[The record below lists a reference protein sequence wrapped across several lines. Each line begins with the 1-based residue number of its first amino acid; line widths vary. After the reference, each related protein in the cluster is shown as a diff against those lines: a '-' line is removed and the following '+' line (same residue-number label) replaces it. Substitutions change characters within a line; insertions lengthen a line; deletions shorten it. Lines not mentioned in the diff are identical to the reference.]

1 MYSNINTFNN
11 ENINNSNNSQNNES
25 LLVKIK
31 NYLLNFYN
39 NITFSIKL
47 IITITI
53 IFYIL
58 NLFLPISYIFSN
70 ITYYSIYKIQI
81 WRFITGNF
89 IITNLI
95 NIIFAIIFW
104 VNEAIQYEKKLST
117 IKYFLHFLINSTF
130 IQIIYSIFQL
140 FFSLFYKELINKKKN
155 NFENNGIWPYIL
167 FEISLMCLLNPDND
181 IYLLCIPYPIPAK
194 YFPLVLI
201 LFLFILNMGIELN
214 LIIGVLY
221 SFIYVNLIKNKM
233 DLSDESIEKIENSF
247 LFNHFKDNTN
257 FIKLNN
263 VNNESLLNNNNNQ
276 NGYDLNSNNNNFIP
290 FSGTGI
296 KLGGN

>member
-1 MYSNINTFNN
+1 MNSNINTFNN
-11 ENINNSNNSQNNES
+11 ENINNSNSAQNNDS
-25 LLVKIK
+25 LFFKIK
-31 NYLLNFYN
+31 IYLLNFYKS
-39 NITFSIKL
+39 ITFTINL

-53 IFYIL
+53 ILYIL
-58 NLFLPISYIFSN
+58 NLIFPISYIFSN
-70 ITYYSIYKIQI
+70 VTYYSIYKFQI

-89 IITNLI
+89 LITNLI

-104 VNEAIQYEKKLST
+104 INEAIQYEKKLSS

-130 IQIIYSIFQL
+130 IQILYSLFQL
-140 FFSLFYKELINKKKN
+140 FFSLFYKNLINNKKD

-167 FEISLMCLLNPDND
+167 FEISLMCLLNPDNN

-214 LIIGVLY
+214 LIVGVLY
-221 SFIYVNLIKNKM
+221 SFIYVNLIKNKL

-247 LFNHFKDNTN
+247 LFSNFKNNNN